1 MEHSLFEHSVLYAAT
16 YAAAFASVCVLT
28 PLAIRLAKRL
38 RMMDVPDARKV
49 HAQPMP
55 RSGGIAIAL
64 AFYVAALLGMFWIWR
79 NEHAS
84 IDLGSSLIP
93 LYCGAAILI
102 VGILDDMYGVPAKLK
117 LIALVGAAGI
127 LVQHGCVLP
136 VTMFGLT
143 WLHAP
148 AAFAPLLTLAWIL
161 AVTVSINFID
171 GLDGLAAGIVAIAAG
186 VTAIS
191 ASLRG
196 DLVGGSLSLALL
208 GSLTGFLLFNF
219 NPARIF
225 MGDGGSMFIG
235 FSLAAISTQAV
246 HQSGDCST
254 LMPTL
259 LALSIPLLDTAL
271 TLLRRRIL
279 MRRSLFA
286 AERGHVHHR
295 LLDLGLDHRAAV
307 LTVYCVTAVAACGGL
322 IALFKSLGAASIA
335 GFATVLFVIAFLRR
349 VGATRARETW
359 AALTSN
365 YGLHCERKFYNEAF
379 EQMQLRLAKARTFD
393 HWWSET
399 CVAAD
404 LLHFAQMDLLLPN
417 RDGSLKTLTW
427 RGTHEPQ
434 VDESMLQ
441 VAVPVQQRRQNCSPL
456 IISARV
462 ITARGLEHAGV
473 RFVMF
478 LRLMSERGVRHLDD
492 HQATPAVPQDTE
504 SAQGPSAAA
513 TPEFAWQVIEQP

>member
-1 MEHSLFEHSVLYAAT
+1 M
-16 YAAAFASVCVLT
+16 
-28 PLAIRLAKRL
+28 
-38 RMMDVPDARKV
+38 
-49 HAQPMP
+49 
-55 RSGGIAIAL
+55 
-64 AFYVAALLGMFWIWR
+64 
-79 NEHAS
+79 S
-84 IDLGSSLIP
+84 IDLFHPLVL
-93 LYCGAAILI
+93 LYCGAAILF
-102 VGILDDMYGVPAKLK
+102 VGILDDMCGVPAKFK

-127 LVQHGCVLP
+127 LVQHGCLLP
-136 VTMFGLT
+136 LKLFGLE
-143 WLHAP
+143 WSHAP
-148 AAFAPLLTLAWIL
+148 SYLAPILTLVWIL
-161 AVTVSINFID
+161 AVTVSVNFID
-171 GLDGLAAGIVAIAAG
+171 GLDGLAAGVVAIAAG
-186 VTAIS
+186 VTAIG
-191 ASLRG
+191 ASFRG
-196 DLVGGSLSLALL
+196 DLVGASLSLALL

-235 FSLAAISTQAV
+235 FILAAISTQTV
-246 HQSGDCST
+246 HQSGDCSA

-307 LTVYCVTAVAACGGL
+307 LTVYCVTGVAACGGL
-322 IALFKSLGAASIA
+322 IALFKSIEAASVA
-335 GFATVLFVIAFLRR
+335 GFATILFVIAFLRR

-393 HWWSET
+393 QWWSET
-399 CVAAD
+399 CTAAD
-404 LLHFAQMDLLLPN
+404 LLHFAEMELLLPN
-417 RDGSLKTLTW
+417 RDGSLRTLTW
-427 RGTHEPQ
+427 QSTQESLADR
-434 VDESMLQ
+434 SMLQ

-462 ITARGLEHAGV
+462 VTARGLEHAGV

-478 LRLMSERGVRHLDD
+478 LRLMSERGVKHLDD
-492 HQATPAVPQDTE
+492 APTPSTLPPERRPAHG
-504 SAQGPSAAA
+504 SNSG
-513 TPEFAWQVIEQP
+513 TPELVWQVAEQS